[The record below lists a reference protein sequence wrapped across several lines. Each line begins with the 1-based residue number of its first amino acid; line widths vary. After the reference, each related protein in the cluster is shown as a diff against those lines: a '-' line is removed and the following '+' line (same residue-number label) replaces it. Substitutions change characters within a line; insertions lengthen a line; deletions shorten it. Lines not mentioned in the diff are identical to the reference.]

1 VITALKDASYDP
13 QIQRL
18 LQGRIDRLKILL
30 LLREAAARYQQEQ
43 SESISTLEQLVTA
56 GYLEGI
62 PNDPFGYG
70 FHLDSDG
77 LVQFNSRRKQ

>member
-30 LLREAAARYQQEQ
+30 LLREAAARYQQEHD
-43 SESISTLEQLVTA
+43 ESITELEQLVAA
-56 GYLEGI
+56 GYLPNI
-62 PNDPFGYG
+62 PDDPFAYG
-70 FHLDSDG
+70 FNIDSNG
-77 LVQFNSRRKQ
+77 LVQFNSRRKK